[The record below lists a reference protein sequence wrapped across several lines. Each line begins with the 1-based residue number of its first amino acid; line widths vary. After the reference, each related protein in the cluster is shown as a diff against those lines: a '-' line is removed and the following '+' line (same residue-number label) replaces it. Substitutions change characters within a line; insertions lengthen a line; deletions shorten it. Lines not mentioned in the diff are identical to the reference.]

1 MKNKVLTLKDK
12 TQLYIVDEITY
23 KNHRYIYGMQC
34 DNKAGTISNTH
45 MVLEANINQGKL
57 VIDNINDFA
66 TASVINNIFIS
77 RSMKENI
84 MA

>member
-23 KNHRYIYGMQC
+23 KNHRYIY
-34 DNKAGTISNTH
+34 
-45 MVLEANINQGKL
+45 MVLEAKINQGKL

-77 RSMKENI
+77 RFMKENI

>member
-34 DNKAGTISNTH
+34 DNKAGTVSNTH
-45 MVLEANINQGKL
+45 MVL
-57 VIDNINDFA
+57 
-66 TASVINNIFIS
+66 
-77 RSMKENI
+77 
-84 MA
+84 

>member
-1 MKNKVLTLKDK
+1 
-12 TQLYIVDEITY
+12 
-23 KNHRYIYGMQC
+23 MQC
-34 DNKAGTISNTH
+34 NNKAGTVSNTH
-45 MVLEANINQGKL
+45 MVLEAKINQGKL

-77 RSMKENI
+77 RFMKENA

>member
-34 DNKAGTISNTH
+34 DNKAGTVSNTH
-45 MVLEANINQGKL
+45 MVLEAKINQGKL
-57 VIDNINDFA
+57 VIDNINDF
-66 TASVINNIFIS
+66 VVNNIFIS
-77 RSMKENI
+77 RFMKENV